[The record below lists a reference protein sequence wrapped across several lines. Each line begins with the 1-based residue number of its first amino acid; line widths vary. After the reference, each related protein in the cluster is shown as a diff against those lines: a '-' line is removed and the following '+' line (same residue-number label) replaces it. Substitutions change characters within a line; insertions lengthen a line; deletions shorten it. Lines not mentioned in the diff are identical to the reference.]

1 MSKGQTV
8 PPFDKVAFSLKT
20 GALSQPVKTQYGW
33 HIIQALS
40 NVKPRKTTPLK
51 QVKDSIKQQL
61 VQQKKNEAMTTWVN
75 SLTKDFCSGSKVK
88 YQVGY
93 KPNPDPCAQFTK
105 TGATTTTG

>member
-1 MSKGQTV
+1 VSKGQTV

-40 NVKPRKTTPLK
+40 NVKPRKTTPEK

-75 SLTKDFCSGSKVK
+75 SLTKGFCSGGKVK
-88 YQVGY
+88 YQVSY
-93 KPNPDPCAQFTK
+93 APTPDPCRSARRGSTA
-105 TGATTTTG
+105 G